1 MGIDA
6 PVLRGGRLSRATIS
20 TYAAGSIGTG
30 GFATL
35 PGLVLTYY
43 LTDSLGVAALMP
55 GVIVTVAKVWDVV
68 IDPVVGALSDADLA
82 RHGSRRRL
90 MLVGAIS
97 LPVLFALTFAVPPAL
112 APRPA
117 RSGCSSRSSSP
128 RRRSACSRCRT
139 SPCPPSSPTATTSA
153 RGC

>member
-43 LTDSLGVAALMP
+43 LTDSLGVAALMA

-68 IDPVVGALSDADLA
+68 IDPVVGSPVAL
-82 RHGSRRRL
+82 RRS
-90 MLVGAIS
+90 G
-97 LPVLFALTFAVPPAL
+97 PPAPNSRI
-112 APRPA
+112 AKVSTTTRQV
-117 RSGCSSRSSSP
+117 SSRVRSS
-128 RRRSACSRCRT
+128 
-139 SPCPPSSPTATTSA
+139 
-153 RGC
+153 